1 MRIALAVTI
10 LAMALG
16 CTAAAGKADD
26 VTMTTLARGSYASHQ
41 DERTAVLATSAE
53 EYRRLWQQLVGGG
66 EMPAADF
73 EKGVVVFLMAGM
85 RNTGGWSVEPRSV
98 TMDGDTAV
106 ITAAV
111 NAPPADSIVT
121 QALTYPYAVVSLDSR
136 DVKRVR
142 WAQ

>member
-1 MRIALAVTI
+1 MRVALVLTI
-10 LAMALG
+10 VAMALG

-26 VTMTTLARGSYASHQ
+26 VTMTTLARGAYASHQ
-41 DERTAVLATSAE
+41 EERTAVLATSAE
-53 EYRRLWQQLVGGG
+53 EYRRLWSQLVRGG

-85 RNTGGWSVEPRSV
+85 RNTGGWSVEPKSV

-106 ITAAV
+106 ITAEV
-111 NAPPADSIVT
+111 KAPPPDSIVT
-121 QALTYPYAVVSLDSR
+121 QALTYPYAVVAVGSR